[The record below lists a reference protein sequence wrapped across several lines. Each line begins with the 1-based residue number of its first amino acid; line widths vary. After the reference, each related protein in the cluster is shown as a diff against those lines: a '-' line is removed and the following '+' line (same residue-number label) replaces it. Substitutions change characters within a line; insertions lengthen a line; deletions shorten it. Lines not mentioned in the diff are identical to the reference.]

1 MGVVIRIWTLRIR
14 VVPVAVAAILAGT
27 AVAVSAAPL
36 THSTTT
42 TPKYTYVAE
51 TDLNGR
57 DGPSLNANV
66 VKVNMYLSGHPV
78 SLSCQAR
85 GEEAYGSAIWDRT
98 TDGVWVPDHYVKTGA
113 TGYAPGVPR
122 CNDTSDDVHQLTA
135 TANLDGRQS
144 PFLSAVV
151 AQTDEYPAKAE
162 VPVVCQAAGGS
173 AYGSTVWDKT
183 SDGVWV
189 PDAYVKTGYTGF
201 DPQIPRCTTTSVAT
215 KYGYV
220 ATTDLNGRKIT
231 SVSAAA
237 VKVYKSG
244 STVYVTCQAIGDNAY
259 GSNIWDKTTDGLW
272 VADHYVKTGYDTFV
286 PGLPRCAG
294 STGTKTS
301 AGSGY
306 VAETSLDGR
315 SAKKLSA
322 AAVHT
327 YAAGST
333 IKIVCQAYGAYAY
346 GSYIWDKTADGAWV
360 TDHYVKTG
368 SDGFISNMPRCDN
381 DPPSGGPGTGGGGSG
396 GSCATGHGR
405 NSGPAGSTSGTSA
418 QKVQRVIALAEAET
432 GKDLSY
438 SWGAGGKG
446 GPDCGIASLS
456 PGGCNDYDRF
466 GFDRSGMTEYVF
478 WAATGVDIGDNS
490 DAQSPHGTVVSYSD
504 IRPGD
509 LLF

>member
-327 YAAGST
+327 
-333 IKIVCQAYGAYAY
+333 
-346 GSYIWDKTADGAWV
+346 
-360 TDHYVKTG
+360 
-368 SDGFISNMPRCDN
+368 
-381 DPPSGGPGTGGGGSG
+381 
-396 GSCATGHGR
+396 
-405 NSGPAGSTSGTSA
+405 
-418 QKVQRVIALAEAET
+418 
-432 GKDLSY
+432 
-438 SWGAGGKG
+438 
-446 GPDCGIASLS
+446 
-456 PGGCNDYDRF
+456 
-466 GFDRSGMTEYVF
+466 
-478 WAATGVDIGDNS
+478 
-490 DAQSPHGTVVSYSD
+490 
-504 IRPGD
+504 
-509 LLF
+509 